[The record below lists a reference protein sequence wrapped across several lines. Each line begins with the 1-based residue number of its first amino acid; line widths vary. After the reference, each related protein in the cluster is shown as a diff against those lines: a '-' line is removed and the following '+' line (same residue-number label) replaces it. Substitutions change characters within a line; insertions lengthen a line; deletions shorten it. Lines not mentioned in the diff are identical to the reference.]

1 MTQNGN
7 TLLVQGGL
15 IVTMD
20 RLGTVLDRGDMLVV
34 GDRIDAVGPPGSLRL
49 PSSIGEVIDA
59 SGMLV
64 MPGLVNAH
72 SHSQSALSKLTR
84 SRDHTNVIT
93 ALWYGYAHGMNRDD
107 RDVYVSAALN
117 GIQALRSG
125 VTTIIDQMW
134 FGGAPPRPAVVAA
147 ARAYDDLGMRARV
160 CYDFVDRESVTI
172 LPDHLGEVPELALEM
187 SNNLKS
193 PPLAEQLAIFREAA
207 SDWRDRSDRVS
218 ISPASGTALRCT
230 DELLCTLA
238 ELAEEFD
245 TVVTVHMLEHLKE
258 RASALKVWG
267 CDEIEHLGRIG
278 FLNDRLVGAH
288 VIWVTH
294 SEIDVLAE
302 AGVSVAHNP
311 ELNLRLGG
319 ALAPIR
325 RMLDAGLNVAL
336 GTDSA
341 TDQSIFGAMRLAS
354 LVHRIG
360 KPNPADWVY
369 ASETLRMATNG
380 GARALGFAD
389 VIGALEPGR
398 MADFIC
404 LDLASPWLVPLT
416 DIDTRLAFF
425 ESGRGVD
432 TAVVGGRIVLRDG
445 RLTLIDESK
454 VVEEAAWRG
463 SRLRDRNGAL
473 YQMAETMTEI
483 LDPDVQALAADARF
497 DPEQ

>member
-1 MTQNGN
+1 MANEA

-20 RLGTVLDRGDMLVV
+20 RQGTVLDRGDMLVV
-34 GDRIDAVGPPGSLRL
+34 GSRVDAVGPVGSLRL
-49 PSSIGEVIDA
+49 PLSIDEVIDA
-59 SGMLV
+59 SEMLV

-107 RDVYVSAALN
+107 RDVYVSTALN

-134 FGGAPPRPAVVAA
+134 FGGAPPRSAVSAA

-172 LPDHLGEVPELALEM
+172 LPDHLGEVPVLALEM
-187 SNNLKS
+187 SNNLTS
-193 PPLAEQLAIFREAA
+193 PPLAEQVAIYRDAA
-207 SDWRDRSDRVS
+207 SDWRARSDVVS
-218 ISPASGTALRCT
+218 VSPASGTALRCS
-230 DELLCTLA
+230 DGLLCTLA

-245 TVVTVHMLEHLKE
+245 TVATLHMLEHLKE
-258 RASALKVWG
+258 RTSALSVWG

-278 FLNDRLVGAH
+278 FLNDRLVLAH
-288 VIWVTH
+288 VIWVTN

-302 AGVSVAHNP
+302 KGVSVAHNP

-369 ASETLRMATNG
+369 ATETLRMATTG
-380 GARALGFAD
+380 GAKALGFEE
-389 VIGALEPGR
+389 VIGSLEAGR
-398 MADFIC
+398 EADFIC

-432 TAVVGGRIVLRDG
+432 TAVVGGRIVLRGG
-445 RLTLIDESK
+445 RLTLIDESSI
-454 VVEEAAWRG
+454 VEEATWRG
-463 SRLRDRNGAL
+463 SQLRDRNRDL
-473 YQMAETMTEI
+473 YEMAETMTAI
-483 LDPDVQALAADARF
+483 LDPEVQALVAESRF

>member
-1 MTQNGN
+1 MTQNAG
-7 TLLVQGGL
+7 TLLVRDGL

-20 RLGTVLDRGDMLVV
+20 GLGTVLDRGDMLVV
-34 GDRIDAVGPPGSLRL
+34 GDRIDAVGPAGSLSL
-49 PSSIGEVIDA
+49 PRGTGEVMDA
-59 SGMLV
+59 RGMLV

-72 SHSQSALSKLTR
+72 SHSQSALSKMTA
-84 SRDHTNVIT
+84 SRDRTNVIT

-134 FGGAPPRPAVVAA
+134 FGGAPPCEAVSAA

-172 LPDHLGEVPELALEM
+172 LPDHLGDVPELALEM
-187 SNNLKS
+187 SNNLRS
-193 PPLAEQLAIFREAA
+193 PPLAEQLAIYRDAA
-207 SDWRDRSDRVS
+207 SHWRDRSELVS

-230 DELLCTLA
+230 DELLCTLTQ
-238 ELAEEFD
+238 LADEFD

-258 RASALKVWG
+258 RTSARKVWG

-278 FLNDRLVGAH
+278 FLSDRLVLAH
-288 VIWVTH
+288 VIWVTN
-294 SEIDVLAE
+294 SEIDALAQ

-325 RMLDAGLNVAL
+325 RMLDSGLNVAL

-369 ASETLRMATNG
+369 ASETLTMATNG
-380 GARALGFAD
+380 GAKALGLSDA
-389 VIGALEPGR
+389 IGSLEPGKA
-398 MADFIC
+398 ADFIC

-432 TAVVGGRIVLRDG
+432 TAVVGGRVVLRDG
-445 RLTLIDESK
+445 RLTLIDEPS
-454 VVEEAAWRG
+454 VVGEANERG
-463 SRLRDRNGAL
+463 SRLRDRNRAL
-473 YQMAETMTEI
+473 YEMAETMTEI
-483 LDPDVQALAADARF
+483 LDPEVQALVADARF